1 AVAYEVAPTA
11 SPARFA
17 AGPKAAACAFLL
29 RIFARVP
36 AATQYWFWAFWI
48 LAVVTMFV
56 GNLGALVQTNVKRLL
71 AYSSIAH
78 AGYILVAFAAVTSLA
93 AGAPTGAAP
102 AYAAILFYLLSY
114 ALVKLGAFTIVSQL
128 GGSGEKHLSLED
140 YAGLGRRQPV
150 VAAALSLFLLSLL
163 GLPVTAGFFGKFYVF
178 KAAVNSHLIWLAVIM
193 AINSVIGAYYY
204 FRLIVV

>member
-56 GNLGALVQTNVKRLL
+56 GNLGAVVQTNVKRML

-78 AGYILVAFAAVTSLA
+78 AGYTLVAFAAVTFLHTDPEIGPWA
-93 AGAPTGAAP
+93 AADPRP
-102 AYAAILFYLLSY
+102 LYLLGYS
-114 ALVKLGAFTIVSQL
+114 LPKVSAV
-128 GGSGEKHLSLED
+128 HLHS
-140 YAGLGRRQPV
+140 A
-150 VAAALSLFLLSLL
+150 
-163 GLPVTAGFFGKFYVF
+163 
-178 KAAVNSHLIWLAVIM
+178 
-193 AINSVIGAYYY
+193 
-204 FRLIVV
+204 